1 MHVCMYI
8 HAHNYMQTKCV
19 QYWPKELHDSITPGD
34 KFSVTYTST
43 LPFAEYEIRK
53 FKLKNV
59 SREHQLSN
67 IISSSTC
74 IFSTFI
80 LPLSIYIHSS
90 WKMTRGT

>member
-1 MHVCMYI
+1 MYV

-59 SREHQLSN
+59 SRKH
-67 IISSSTC
+67 
-74 IFSTFI
+74 
-80 LPLSIYIHSS
+80 
-90 WKMTRGT
+90 